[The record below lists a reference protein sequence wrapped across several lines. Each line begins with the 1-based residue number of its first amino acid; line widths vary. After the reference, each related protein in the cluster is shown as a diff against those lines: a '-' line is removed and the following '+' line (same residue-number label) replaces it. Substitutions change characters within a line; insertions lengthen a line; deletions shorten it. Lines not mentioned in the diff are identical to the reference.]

1 MKGLLHIGMPTA
13 RASAIRDMFLTD
25 EGNNFYLGK
34 GPTTHVPSQVQFAL
48 ETELLQIPGYHYN
61 SDLVATVFRIGQET
75 AEENGAEAFI
85 VSDENIVGQAGD
97 GYESHI
103 QRLKAVMPD
112 DTLVVLV
119 IREQVDFLRASYKH
133 ALVHEGLRTSFDNFV
148 KYHLVRGSKGLMSNL
163 DHVSLAGV
171 AARHFH
177 KFEVVLYE
185 DLIQNPRALHDVLAS
200 HGITVKAKLGDAE
213 NELSDAE
220 AYHFQ
225 RLYLRQGIDLS
236 GDRSLPVGPDDL
248 TTLEANRPIFDD
260 LLQAE
265 EIRVNSI
272 LSLIAA
278 AKEALK
284 HDPDVSL
291 DYSLSEQTE
300 TLLYPFV
307 RQVNKRM
314 VDIMGLPL
322 ADYGYLLP
330 EDAGDAAEAKL
341 DS

>member
-13 RASAIRDMFLTD
+13 RASAIRDMFLAD
-25 EGNNFYLGK
+25 KSNNFYLGK
-34 GPTTHVPSQVQFAL
+34 GPTSHVPSQVQFAL
-48 ETELLQIPGYHYN
+48 ETELLQIPSYHYN
-61 SDLVATVFRIGQET
+61 SDLVATVFRLGLES
-75 AEENGAEAFI
+75 AAENGADVLI
-85 VSDENIVGQAGD
+85 VSDDNIVSQSGD
-97 GYESHI
+97 GYDSHMT
-103 QRLKAVMPD
+103 RLKAVMPE
-112 DTLVVLV
+112 DTVVVLV
-119 IREQVDFLRASYKH
+119 IREQLDFLRASYKH
-133 ALVHEGLRTSFDNFV
+133 ALVHDGLRASFDNFV
-148 KYHLVRGSKGLMSNL
+148 KYQLLRGSKGLMSCL

-171 AARHFH
+171 AAAHFH
-177 KFEVVLYE
+177 KLEIVLYE
-185 DLIQNPRALHDVLAS
+185 DLAANPRALHDVLEG
-200 HGITVKAKLGDAE
+200 HGIEVDAELTDVE

-236 GDRSLPVGPDDL
+236 GDRSLAFGSDDM

-265 EIRVNSI
+265 EVRVGSI
-272 LSLIAA
+272 MALVGA

-284 HDPDVSL
+284 NEPDVSL

-300 TLLYPFV
+300 ALLFPFLL
-307 RQVNKRM
+307 QVNKRM

-322 ADYGYLLP
+322 EARGYMLP
-330 EDAGDAAEAKL
+330 EAEEAAPAEL